1 MRRTNW
7 QRPPTLAAVVE
18 WAATPDDLGPNF
30 DDFLDHLNWLVKQR
44 ASRQKLLGAL
54 RREPPPSGD
63 AAMDAYLAATAA
75 HLAALHG
82 LRPPRWVDGKSRR
95 LARPWFAVPDAWA
108 RAWLLRDS
116 PPAFRER
123 NLFTEESPLRRA

>member
-1 MRRTNW
+1 MPHADSRR
-7 QRPPTLAAVVE
+7 PATLAAVVE
-18 WAATPDDLGPNF
+18 RAATPDDLGLNL
-30 DDFLDHLNWLVKQR
+30 DEFLDHVNWLAKRRGLREKLR
-44 ASRQKLLGAL
+44 AAL

-75 HLAALHG
+75 HLAAQHG
-82 LRPPRWVDGKSRR
+82 LRPPRWVDRPGRR
-95 LARPWFAVPDAWA
+95 LQRPWFALSAPWA

>member
-1 MRRTNW
+1 MERPNGK
-7 QRPPTLAAVVE
+7 RPPTLAAVVE
-18 WAATPDDLGPNF
+18 WAAGPDDLALNF
-30 DDFLDHLNWLVKQR
+30 AEFLDHLNWLVKKR
-44 ASRQKLLGAL
+44 APRHRLFAAF
-54 RREPPPSGD
+54 RCEPPHCGD

-75 HLAALHG
+75 HLSALYG
-82 LRPPRWVDGKSRR
+82 VRAPRWVDKPSRR
-95 LARPWFAVPDAWA
+95 LKRPWFAVPDAWA